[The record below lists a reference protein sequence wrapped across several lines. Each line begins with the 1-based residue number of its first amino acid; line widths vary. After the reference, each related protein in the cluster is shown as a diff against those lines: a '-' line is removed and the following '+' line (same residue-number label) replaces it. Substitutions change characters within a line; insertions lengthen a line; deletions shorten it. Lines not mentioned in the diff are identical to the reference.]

1 MNENKIPNIS
11 VIIPTYNR
19 ADLIP
24 EALDSVFAQTYHD
37 FEIIVVDDGSTD
49 NTAEILRPLAEQG
62 RLKYIR
68 QNNQGASA
76 ARNRGIAEA
85 RGNFIA
91 FLDSDDLFEPL
102 KLDLQMKY
110 YQAHPEMGLVHSGF
124 TKFDSHGN
132 ELGYRDTSWF
142 SGMIYPQILL
152 YWTTLMAMDTVIV
165 PKKVFDSVGLFD
177 ANLVHGEDLDMW
189 RRIARKYPFGFINRS
204 LARIRVH
211 EGNISGNKLNAAD
224 GLAKYLEKAFE
235 DDPSLSSHFRRRALS
250 KLYSVMAYN
259 LIGEDDKQAMQAAQ
273 LNAERAM
280 KYNPL
285 NPHGYIAF
293 LSTVPGYELRKT
305 LVTYWRLLRSRLM
318 SWKRNK

>member
-1 MNENKIPNIS
+1 VS

-19 ADLIP
+19 ADLIL
-24 EALDSVFAQTYHD
+24 EALDSVFAQTYTD

-49 NTAEILRPLAEQG
+49 NTNEILLPFSDKG
-62 RLKYIR
+62 KLKYIR
-68 QNNQGASA
+68 QSNQGASV

-85 RGNFIA
+85 KGNFIA

-124 TKFDSHGN
+124 TKFDNHGN

-142 SGMIYPQILL
+142 SGIVYPQILL

-165 PKKVFDSVGLFD
+165 PRKVFDSVGLFD

-189 RRIARKYPFGFINRS
+189 RRIARKYPLGFVNQS

-211 EGNISGNKLNAAD
+211 EGNISRENLNAAV
-224 GLAKYLEKAFE
+224 GLTKYLEKAFE
-235 DDPSLSSHFRRRALS
+235 DDPSLSTRLKRLAFSRF
-250 KLYSVMAYN
+250 YSAMAYN
-259 LIGEDDKQAMQAAQ
+259 LLGENGAPAMQAARQ
-273 LNAERAM
+273 NATFSM
-280 KYNPL
+280 QYNPF
-285 NPHGYIAF
+285 NYRAYAAF
-293 LSTVPGYELRKT
+293 ISTFIDSGIRKW
-305 LVTYWRLLRSRLM
+305 LVAQWRLFRSAIMSRSRAG
-318 SWKRNK
+318 WRDKK